1 MKGKVMFS
9 VLGVSVCCHVQETSA
24 LGNVKRWNYQPYFQR
39 SVQNPLPGDK
49 DGVMKE
55 VLKDFPV
62 LCFLLLRLL
71 FCLCL
76 GTSTTRSFFSPTA
89 LWLGGLSGFFC
100 INGPISISS
109 NWDFILKE
117 KKELV
122 SFSADHGHSN
132 NPYLPNPLYWLLF
145 GSCQWRALAG
155 RVPGIST
162 QEFSCGSP
170 TFGAVVVS
178 VQVTVLRLL
187 LPAHDVVGEVPIGKR
202 GRIPLHNQLGW
213 GVGCWNNI
221 QGNGWH

>member
-1 MKGKVMFS
+1 MCF
-9 VLGVSVCCHVQETSA
+9 HVQETSA
-24 LGNVKRWNYQPYFQR
+24 LGNVKRWNYKPYFQR

-117 KKELV
+117 KNRAGFFL
-122 SFSADHGHSN
+122 SRSWTQQQFIFTH
-132 NPYLPNPLYWLLF
+132 PLYWLLF
-145 GSCQWRALAG
+145 SSCQ
-155 RVPGIST
+155 
-162 QEFSCGSP
+162 
-170 TFGAVVVS
+170 
-178 VQVTVLRLL
+178 
-187 LPAHDVVGEVPIGKR
+187 
-202 GRIPLHNQLGW
+202 
-213 GVGCWNNI
+213 
-221 QGNGWH
+221 